1 MGSGGPARGPARG
14 PAQLLQLY
22 HQIDGLTALGW
33 RAPRCRR
40 WQAETLN
47 CLRTTLGFHPAVVQ
61 FQGLRFRAGPVT
73 ATPEDLAGIADERH
87 DERLRADLTE
97 ARRLLRSALAGLGV
111 DADAP
116 APAVAGG
123 AAADPPA
130 GTTTTAPPPALA
142 TTPPPATTPADP
154 RAIVAAARTDAAL
167 TADQRAAVERAA
179 ERLQSALD
187 ARPLVWEAVAAPL
200 RLLLGYGAAVGRTA
214 VGYVAARLPVPR

>member
-1 MGSGGPARGPARG
+1 MRG

-22 HQIDGLTALGW
+22 RQIDGLTALGW

-73 ATPEDLAGIADERH
+73 ATPEDLGGIADERH
-87 DERLRADLTE
+87 DERLRADLAE

-116 APAVAGG
+116 AVAGG
-123 AAADPPA
+123 ASADPPA
-130 GTTTTAPPPALA
+130 GTAS
-142 TTPPPATTPADP
+142 TTPPPAVATTPPAAPTPADA
-154 RAIVAAARTDAAL
+154 RAIASAARTDAAL
-167 TADQRAAVERAA
+167 SADQRAAVERAA
-179 ERLQSALD
+179 ERLQNALD
-187 ARPLVWEAVAAPL
+187 ARPLAWEAVAAPL

>member
-1 MGSGGPARGPARG
+1 MGSGGPARG

-123 AAADPPA
+123 AVADPPA
-130 GTTTTAPPPALA
+130 GTTTTAPPPA
-142 TTPPPATTPADP
+142 PTPANP